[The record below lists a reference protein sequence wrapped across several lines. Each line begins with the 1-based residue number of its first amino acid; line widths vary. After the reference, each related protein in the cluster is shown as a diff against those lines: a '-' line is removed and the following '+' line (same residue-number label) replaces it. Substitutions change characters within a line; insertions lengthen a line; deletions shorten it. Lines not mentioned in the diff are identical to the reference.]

1 MKNKKLIISIVV
13 IVILLI
19 GSYFFFF
26 KQDKNS
32 TLTLAEKKWIESNKN
47 DVIDI
52 GVLNDVPVFN
62 QEGKGLFLD
71 FLNDIEENTGLEFN
85 KIAYDKTQS
94 NNEEYRFD
102 ITNKATKNDIV
113 IYKDNYVL
121 VGKETSKY
129 TYIDSLPQMLIGV
142 VGNDLENVNMY
153 LNRSSKFTFKTYENY
168 EQLFDSIKKDEVK
181 MIAVPK
187 NLYLKES
194 LQNNLNINY
203 QITDYTKDYVLHLG
217 KNKTLNKIINK
228 YYEKWK
234 NESYKSSYGEQFSE
248 SYFKFKNISE
258 KEKSSFRS
266 KRYSY
271 GFVSN
276 TPFDYTYAGKLKGIN
291 KEYIKSFSELSGI
304 EIKYTEYSNINDMVK
319 AFNENK
325 IDFMFNNMN
334 VSKYDIDTYD
344 TVNNI
349 ENKVAIVTN
358 YKNSIRINS
367 IYSLKGKEVLAI
379 KNTKIET
386 YLKEKEVKVKTF
398 DSINDLL
405 NAVNENSIIAVD
417 LYTYNYYVNND
428 LKGFRLAYSFL
439 LNKNYGYVIRDIKEN
454 KTFEEFFSFYISFT
468 SEKEISDITMME
480 LLKNNDGLTNFFN
493 ILLYIGATIGVFA
506 IVKGIIKIF
515 VKPKKEN
522 NNYNSKDAK
531 LKYID
536 HLTSL
541 KNRLYLND
549 NIEKWDESEVYP
561 QAVLILDL
569 NNIAYINDNFGHK
582 EGDRVI
588 ASAANILI
596 QNQIINSEIIRT
608 NGNEF
613 LIYLVGYNEKQI
625 ISYIRK
631 LHKEFKELEHGFG
644 VAIGYSMI
652 VDAIK
657 TVDDAINEATLD
669 MKTNKEENNN

>member
-1 MKNKKLIISIVV
+1 MKAKKLIIFISI
-13 IVILLI
+13 IVILLV

-71 FLNDIEENTGLEFN
+71 FISDIEENTGLEFN
-85 KIAYDKTQS
+85 KIAYDKNQS

-102 ITNKATKNDIV
+102 ITNKASKDDII

-129 TYIDSLPQMLIGV
+129 TYIDSLPPMLIGV
-142 VGNDLENVNMY
+142 VGSDLENVNMY
-153 LNRSSKFTFKTYENY
+153 LNRSSKLTFKTYENY
-168 EQLFDSIKKDEVK
+168 DKLFEAIKKDEVK

-228 YYEKWK
+228 YYEKWQK
-234 NESYKSSYGEQFSE
+234 ETYKKSYGEQFSE
-248 SYFKFKNISE
+248 AYFNFKNISE
-258 KEKSSFRS
+258 KEKSNFRS

-276 TPFDYTYAGKLKGIN
+276 IPFDYTYGGKLKGIN
-291 KEYIKSFSELSGI
+291 KEYIKSFSELSGV
-304 EIKYTEYSNINDMVK
+304 EIKYTEYSDINDMVK

-367 IYSLKGKEVLAI
+367 IYSLKEKEVLVI

-386 YLKEKEVKVKTF
+386 YLKEKEVKVKSF
-398 DSINDLL
+398 DNMNDLL
-405 NAVNENSIIAVD
+405 NSVNENSIIAID
-417 LYTYNYYVNND
+417 LYTYNYYVNSE

-454 KTFEEFFSFYISFT
+454 KTFEDFFSFYISFT

-480 LLKNNDGLTNFFN
+480 LLKSNDGLTNFFN
-493 ILLYIGATIGVFA
+493 IILYIGATIGVFA
-506 IVKGIIKIF
+506 IVKGIIKTFI
-515 VKPKKEN
+515 KPKKETI
-522 NNYNSKDAK
+522 NYSSKDIK
-531 LKYID
+531 LKYVD

-549 NIEKWDESEVYP
+549 NIEKWDESEIYP

-569 NNIAYINDNFGHK
+569 NNVAYINDNFGHK

-631 LHKEFKELEHGFG
+631 LHKEFKELDHGFG

>member
-1 MKNKKLIISIVV
+1 
-13 IVILLI
+13 
-19 GSYFFFF
+19 
-26 KQDKNS
+26 
-32 TLTLAEKKWIESNKN
+32 
-47 DVIDI
+47 
-52 GVLNDVPVFN
+52 
-62 QEGKGLFLD
+62 
-71 FLNDIEENTGLEFN
+71 
-85 KIAYDKTQS
+85 
-94 NNEEYRFD
+94 
-102 ITNKATKNDIV
+102 
-113 IYKDNYVL
+113 
-121 VGKETSKY
+121 
-129 TYIDSLPQMLIGV
+129 
-142 VGNDLENVNMY
+142 
-153 LNRSSKFTFKTYENY
+153 
-168 EQLFDSIKKDEVK
+168 
-181 MIAVPK
+181 
-187 NLYLKES
+187 
-194 LQNNLNINY
+194 
-203 QITDYTKDYVLHLG
+203 
-217 KNKTLNKIINK
+217 
-228 YYEKWK
+228 
-234 NESYKSSYGEQFSE
+234 
-248 SYFKFKNISE
+248 
-258 KEKSSFRS
+258 
-266 KRYSY
+266 
-271 GFVSN
+271 
-276 TPFDYTYAGKLKGIN
+276 
-291 KEYIKSFSELSGI
+291 
-304 EIKYTEYSNINDMVK
+304 MVK

-367 IYSLKGKEVLAI
+367 IYSLKEKEVLVI

-386 YLKEKEVKVKTF
+386 YLKEKEVKVKSF
-398 DSINDLL
+398 DNMNDLL
-405 NAVNENSIIAVD
+405 NSVNENSIIAID
-417 LYTYNYYVNND
+417 LYTYNYYVNSE

-454 KTFEEFFSFYISFT
+454 KTFEDFFSFYISFT

-480 LLKNNDGLTNFFN
+480 LLKSNDGLTNFFN
-493 ILLYIGATIGVFA
+493 IILYIGATIGVFA
-506 IVKGIIKIF
+506 IVKGIIKTFI
-515 VKPKKEN
+515 KPKKETI
-522 NNYNSKDAK
+522 NYSSKDIK
-531 LKYID
+531 LKYVD

-549 NIEKWDESEVYP
+549 NIEKWDESEIYP

-569 NNIAYINDNFGHK
+569 NNVAYINDNFGHK

-631 LHKEFKELEHGFG
+631 LHKEFKELDHGFG